1 MEPFVES
8 VASTVAAETFA
19 TAVDSAAASDPQR
32 HILEV
37 VHFLAS
43 IHLIFEAPVVALASP
58 DRKSDACRKQP
69 NDSSN
74 PEATSNTVAV
84 RAEQSSPVAAAVAA
98 DAADKEALDSKTS
111 VESSSSVEG
120 PPTAEGLVAVERP
133 SWFPA
138 GPCTACTACL
148 A

>member
-1 MEPFVES
+1 M
-8 VASTVAAETFA
+8 
-19 TAVDSAAASDPQR
+19 
-32 HILEV
+32 
-37 VHFLAS
+37 
-43 IHLIFEAPVVALASP
+43 ALASP
-58 DRKSDACRKQP
+58 DRNSDACRKQQ

-133 SWFPA
+133 SWLSA
-138 GPCTACTACL
+138 GPCMACAACL